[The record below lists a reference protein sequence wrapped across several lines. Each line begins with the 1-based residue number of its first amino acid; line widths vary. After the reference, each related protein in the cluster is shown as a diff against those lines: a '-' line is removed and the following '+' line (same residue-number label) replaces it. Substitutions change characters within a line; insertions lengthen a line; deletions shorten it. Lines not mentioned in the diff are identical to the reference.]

1 MNVPFAAG
9 MPSAPGYVPKYVSND
24 RFSCM
29 ITTTCLM
36 TWMSAPRAPAL
47 VVVGV
52 TAPLGAGPVVVDAV
66 DPE

>member
-1 MNVPFAAG
+1 MCRSRRKI
-9 MPSAPGYVPKYVSND
+9 PSAPGYVPKYVSND

-36 TWMSAPRAPAL
+36 TWMPESRAPAL

-52 TAPLGAGPVVVDAV
+52 TEPLGGPVVVDAV